1 MSQAQFCTSTRIR
14 QNIVCIKINRML
26 SATCRMSVRSGRS
39 TNMDLCF
46 VITKLT
52 LKPLLATVYRHS
64 ENLVKDNQTFCPCN
78 FFVTTIS
85 GPWYLGISFFN

>member
-26 SATCRMSVRSGRS
+26 SATCTMSVRSERS

-64 ENLVKDNQTFCPCN
+64 ENLVKDNQTFCPCKLLRYN
-78 FFVTTIS
+78 HFGTMVS
-85 GPWYLGISFFN
+85 GYFLF